1 MEIERKRNLPLLDP
15 EAELLSKEDDEDAFP
30 LDDLHFVL
38 LVADLLLVVVVVVL
52 AVRAV
57 IVVEVVF
64 VVLAVTVCFDIIF
77 LDTLSPV
84 TVVVVVVV
92 SEGEETGE
100 DFLISTV
107 IVVFLLLLVVE
118 VLLLLLLL
126 LSPGHK
132 SIGEGVGSIGVPLFA
147 SFDDRMIVVD
157 VTTSSDLSTSKFKLL
172 LLRVVIR
179 FDLNSTAMI
188 TFLCN

>member
-1 MEIERKRNLPLLDP
+1 MLDP

-84 TVVVVVVV
+84 TVVVVV
-92 SEGEETGE
+92 SEGDETGE

-126 LSPGHK
+126 LSPVHK

-147 SFDDRMIVVD
+147 SFDDRMMVVD
-157 VTTSSDLSTSKFKLL
+157 VTTSSDLSNSKFKLL